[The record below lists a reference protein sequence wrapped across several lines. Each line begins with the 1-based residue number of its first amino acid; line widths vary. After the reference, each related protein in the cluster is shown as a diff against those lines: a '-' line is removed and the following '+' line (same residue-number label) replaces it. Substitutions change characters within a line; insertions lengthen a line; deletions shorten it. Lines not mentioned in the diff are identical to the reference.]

1 MRKFYITF
9 LFLSIANFLNAQSIS
24 GVVVNSE
31 TKKAIKNVEITISPS
46 NKNLKTD
53 DLGKYKTSL
62 PTGTH
67 TLFFYK
73 NGFALQEKVVTLT
86 NKNKIVNISLSP
98 SGVNL
103 DEVMVFATPTKPTK
117 RIDDALHTG
126 TEITIKGLETSGVAT
141 NNSVF
146 KLLNIVPSV
155 ITQSTDAY
163 GLGDN
168 IMRVRGVRSQYTG
181 MTIEGIPN
189 YGLSPIGAR
198 ESIYEK
204 ENLQS
209 VSLYKGAVPADV
221 FSGSGN
227 RGGSIDLS
235 IRRSPKKWGAELHQA
250 FGTDAYS
257 RTFFRFNTGELG
269 NGDSKTSA
277 FLSLSYT
284 DADKWK
290 GFGKLAKRKNIS
302 VGFTHEF
309 NDKVKL
315 EFFSVYNNNFRHDF
329 KRYKY
334 AQVQD
339 FDKNYEADFI
349 DLTDKTLAEYRYYYD
364 YNKTE
369 KTNLSNMLLLDY
381 SPDENN
387 SFIFKTYYAKEDG
400 TRKFTVSST
409 KAPKLRELVNDFW
422 QAGAVLGYNG
432 KNGDFNYS
440 AGYWFEASDNQGYNT
455 LTFITPNELKLKKT
469 TDIFVV
475 PLELD
480 YFHTPYAKIS
490 YAKNGFKAQAGLK
503 YMAFNSRG
511 STRYFPAN
519 HPNGGG
525 TGEVRADE
533 PTADLGS
540 KPRIND
546 AWLPSLGLGYKFN
559 NNFETYINY
568 GRGYMRQYSG
578 VTGAYLG
585 NKGKNRLKFLAAGYT
600 FQTLLDQFK
609 TETSD
614 NFDLGI
620 IYNSKNVK
628 LNINGFYAKQNNVL
642 VNVINPVF
650 DLVYRQNV
658 GKATGYGAELESYFK
673 IVRGLTFYANPSYT
687 DYSYDEN
694 LNIILKGKKTVVE
707 IKGKQSP
714 AVPKFM
720 IKSGLM
726 YDYENFSANA
736 SVTHTGERFGDATN
750 LEKLDAFTLFDASV
764 GYSLDLGKRSTLS
777 FGAEVKNLLDKKYV
791 GMITSS
797 DEQRKGGTA
806 YYYGYPR
813 AFVGSVKINF

>member
-1 MRKFYITF
+1 MRKILYSVA
-9 LFLSIANFLNAQSIS
+9 LFLLVVGHVSAQSIS
-24 GVVVNSE
+24 GVVTNSE
-31 TKKAIKNVEITISPS
+31 TKKAIKDVEITISPS

-53 DLGKYKTSL
+53 ALGKYKAQLSA
-62 PTGTH
+62 GKY

-73 NGFALQEKVVTLT
+73 DGFTLKEKTVTVS
-86 NKNKIVNISLSP
+86 NKDEVINVSLSP
-98 SGVNL
+98 SEVNL

-198 ESIYEK
+198 ESVYEK

-235 IRRSPKKWGAELHQA
+235 IRRSSKQWGAELHQA

-269 NGDSKTSA
+269 SGASKTSA

-284 DADKWK
+284 TADKWK
-290 GFGKLAKRKNIS
+290 GFGKLAKRKNLS
-302 VGFTHEF
+302 AGFTHEF

-329 KRYKY
+329 KRFKY

-349 DLTDKTLAEYRYYYD
+349 DLKDKTLPEYRYYYD

-369 KTNLSNMLLLDY
+369 RTNSSNMLLVDY
-381 SPDENN
+381 SPNENS

-400 TRKFTVSST
+400 VRNFTIASP

-422 QAGAVLGYNG
+422 QAGLVLGYKGNKG
-432 KNGDFNYS
+432 GFNYS
-440 AGYWFEASDNQGYNT
+440 AGYWFEASDNQGYNFWSAIKPT
-455 LTFITPNELKLKKT
+455 GLVKNKKR
-469 TDIFVV
+469 DIFVV

-480 YFHTPYAKIS
+480 YFHTPYAKIAYS
-490 YAKNGFKAQAGLK
+490 NNGFKVQAGLK

-525 TGEVRADE
+525 TGDVRAE
-533 PTADLGS
+533 NPTDDLGS

-546 AWLPSLGLGYKFN
+546 ALLPSTGVGYKFSDN
-559 NNFETYINY
+559 LEMYLNY

-578 VTGAYLG
+578 VTGAYL
-585 NKGKNRLKFLAAGYT
+585 KNRQKFLNAGYV

-620 IYNSKNVK
+620 IFNSKNVK

-650 DLVYRQNV
+650 DVVYRQNV
-658 GKATGYGAELESYFK
+658 GNATGYGAELESYFK
-673 IVRGLTFYANPSYT
+673 LTKGLTFYANPSYN
-687 DYSYDEN
+687 DYSYDDD
-694 LNIILKGKKTVVE
+694 LNIAIKGKKVVVKM
-707 IKGKQSP
+707 KGNQSP

-720 IKSGLM
+720 VKSGLM
-726 YDYENFSANA
+726 YNFEKLSANA

-764 GYSLDLGKRSTLS
+764 GYGFDLGKKSTLS
-777 FGAEVKNLLDKKYV
+777 LGAEVKNLFGEKYV

-813 AFVGSVKINF
+813 AFVGSIKLNF